1 MPFNKQNSLSDK
13 AHPQVALDIAFF
25 IIKLSLSLARS
36 LSLPL
41 SLSLS
46 PSLSLS
52 STLSFSL
59 FGARALSLSRSLAL
73 SLSRSLSKIADNQP
87 SEIALAYASYKN
99 TYKDT
104 YTELV
109 HGRQSAISACLGL
122 SFFVLGVHVFL
133 VELAQLHDVP
143 CALFLVS
150 NAHVIIRV
158 FTNVRD
164 HV

>member
-1 MPFNKQNSLSDK
+1 M
-13 AHPQVALDIAFF
+13 DIAIF

-36 LSLPL
+36 IYPPL

-46 PSLSLS
+46 RSLSLS
-52 STLSFSL
+52 YTLSFSL
-59 FGARALSLSRSLAL
+59 FGARALSRSLAL
-73 SLSRSLSKIADNQP
+73 SLALSLSKIADNQP
-87 SEIALAYASYKN
+87 SEIALAYVSYKN
-99 TYKDT
+99 TYKDR